1 MIDKEGALDLKKK
14 GQPIVE
20 QRDMQKIFIENFLI
34 GEINFSLT
42 FAKRPVVF
50 REFTMPPFLK
60 FLISMLSRMSKV

>member
-1 MIDKEGALDLKKK
+1 
-14 GQPIVE
+14 
-20 QRDMQKIFIENFLI
+20 MQKIFIENFLI

-60 FLISMLSRMSKV
+60 FLISMLSSMSKVQVSFNKYHV